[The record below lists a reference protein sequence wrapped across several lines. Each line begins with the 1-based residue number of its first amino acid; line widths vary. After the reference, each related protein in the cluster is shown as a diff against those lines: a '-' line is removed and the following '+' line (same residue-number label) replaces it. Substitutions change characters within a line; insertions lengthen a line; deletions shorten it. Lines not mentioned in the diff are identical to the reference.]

1 MRDKSLSDFADK
13 IMETMRMFARGF
25 GKKHNN
31 ELCRGK
37 ITMPQF
43 IILDFLST
51 RHDAMMTDVAKYLE
65 ISTAAVTGMMDR
77 LQKSGYLGR
86 VHDVKDRRIV
96 RLKLTSKGKKLV
108 VKIHEERRQMIITM
122 FSKISQPERDEYLRI
137 LTKIK
142 DAIIIG
148 GGK

>member
-1 MRDKSLSDFADK
+1 MRDNSLSEFADK
-13 IMETMRMFARGF
+13 ILSVLRVFTRGF
-25 GKKHNN
+25 GKKHTN
-31 ELCRGK
+31 ELCQGK

-43 IILDFLST
+43 IILDFIST
-51 RHDAMMTDVAKYLE
+51 QHDVMMTDVAKHLE

-122 FSKISQPERDEYLRI
+122 FSKISQSERDEYLRI

-142 DAIIIG
+142 DAIVG
-148 GGK
+148 GGRG